1 MNPEMGPQE
10 KGLINAD
17 DLVKFVYRMNE
28 YIGPKEKYGD
38 VDDVIDVGLPFDEIR
53 PDGTPSYQFH
63 HNSSLV
69 DVLKTATASSV
80 VALASIPL
88 RTVEVAIGTSKVLR
102 AKHAK
107 DLKDETFQRRYAG
120 IPEVMAA
127 QAEKE
132 LALERAYQAG
142 ILERPSF
149 SGHIRPGLSG
159 SYYYSGLDGG
169 YDDRIS
175 SLLLG
180 YTTQATGNP
189 NLEIGKLKDEVGPL
203 LPNSVERGAQL
214 FKAGRDAGTAIHEYL
229 TEQRILNQRRFRG
242 LISD

>member
-1 MNPEMGPQE
+1 MNPEMDPKG

-17 DLVKFVYRMNE
+17 DLVNFVFRMNE
-28 YIGPKEKYGD
+28 YIGPKDKYGD
-38 VDDVIDVGLPFDEIR
+38 VDDIINVGLPFDEIR
-53 PDGTPSYQFH
+53 PDGSPSYQFH

-88 RTVEVAIGTSKVLR
+88 RTVEVAIGTSKGLR

-120 IPEVMAA
+120 IPEIMAA

-142 ILERPSF
+142 ILEKPRT
-149 SGHIRPGLSG
+149 SG
-159 SYYYSGLDGG
+159 SYSLGGG
-169 YDDRIS
+169 YDDGIS

-229 TEQRILNQRRFRG
+229 TEQRILNQRMFRR
-242 LISD
+242 LSD